1 MSILVIGS
9 TGKTGVRVL
18 RGLERRGVAATGV
31 ARGTTPRFDWTEP
44 DTWAPALAGASAV
57 YITYAPDLAAKS
69 APAAIERLTELAT
82 AAGVER
88 LVLLSGRGE
97 HNAGVCEEI
106 VRASTVDTTIVR
118 ASWFAQN
125 FSEGALRD
133 SVLDGVFALPAGDL
147 AEPLVDVDD
156 IADVV
161 VAALTEDGHA
171 GKVYEVTG
179 PRLLTFAEAAAEIS
193 AASGREVRYLPVTL
207 EQFNTA
213 LVEAVGPEYAEI
225 VTALCAEVFDG
236 RNASVTHGVREALG
250 REPRD
255 FSEFC
260 AAAFRSQP

>member
-18 RGLERRGVAATGV
+18 RGLERLGVEATGV
-31 ARGTTPRFDWTEP
+31 SRGTTPRFDWSDP
-44 DTWAPALAGASAV
+44 DTWAGALTGAESV
-57 YITYAPDLAAKS
+57 YLTYAPDLAASS
-69 APAAIERLTELAT
+69 APAAIERFVTLAT
-82 AAGVER
+82 GAGVRR

-97 HNAGVCEEI
+97 HNAGVCEKI
-106 VRASTVDTTIVR
+106 VLESTLDVTVVR

-133 SVLDGVFALPAGDL
+133 SVLDGAFALPAGDI
-147 AEPLVDVDD
+147 AEPLIDADD

-161 VAALTEDGHA
+161 VAALTQDGHT
-171 GKVYEVTG
+171 GKVYDVTG

-193 AASGREVRYLPVTL
+193 AASGRQVAYVPVTL
-207 EQFNTA
+207 EEFHAA
-213 LVEAVGPEYAEI
+213 LVEAAGPAYAEI

-236 RNASVTHGVREALG
+236 RNASVTTGVREALG

-255 FSEFC
+255 FADFC
-260 AAAFRSQP
+260 ASAFGA